1 MHKNLVKQS
10 ETFRRSYVFRNG
22 QTKAILDL
30 TGCTAYSQMRTKP
43 GGELIAE
50 AECSIDVP
58 LGRVTALWT
67 SEQTAAIDPGTYYF
81 DVWLKCD
88 DDQRPFTTE
97 QVDVI
102 PTITEIEDNGA

>member
-1 MHKNLVKQS
+1 MKKNFVKQS
-10 ETFRRSYVFRNG
+10 ETFRRSYLFRDA

-43 GGELIAE
+43 GGELIAS
-50 AECSIDVP
+50 ADCTIDVP

-67 SEQTAAIDPGTYYF
+67 SVQTAAIDPGTYFF
-81 DVWLKCD
+81 DVWLKCG

-97 QVDVI
+97 QVDVV
-102 PTITEIEDNGA
+102 PTITEI